1 MQINKSLNENQHIYA
16 KITHFLNPKFRENM
30 TFSTIASWFLL
41 TAFVLFVLFMLT
53 KTFFYKHIAQKE
65 EKTSASIKLTL
76 HEAEILIRKH
86 QLQLQ
91 RALGNNDILTEEMNT
106 MKNEIKALKARNS
119 QYKIECDK
127 YKTRIR
133 ELEQKIEALL

>member
-1 MQINKSLNENQHIYA
+1 
-16 KITHFLNPKFRENM
+16 M